1 MRTVILYARSP
12 DWRAVA
18 ERADELMASPGFRVL
33 KSEARTRAGFVDVPG
48 NGPAF
53 IKRVEVSSWTRG
65 IYARIRG
72 SRAKRS
78 LAGAAMLKAHGFA
91 HPEPLAAMDL
101 YRAGALRASYLV
113 SRALINADSLSRF
126 MLGPGE
132 IKGRNVHRRKQISDT
147 VAAQIR
153 RLHESGLYTRDLQE
167 TNIMVEDNDSGGFNV
182 YFIDL
187 EDFRR
192 VAKVSRKRRI
202 LNLVHLDRSIGRF
215 LCRAA
220 RLDFLYSYLGQ
231 RPDRAAARKL
241 VAEVKAAREAID
253 RRKRRAVPAAEPVA
267 APLAGG
273 IK

>member
-12 DWRAVA
+12 EWRAVI
-18 ERADELMASPGFRVL
+18 ERADELMASAKFRVL
-33 KSEARTRAGFVDVPG
+33 KSEARTRAGFIDVPG
-48 NGPAF
+48 VGSAF
-53 IKRVEVSSWTRG
+53 IKRVEVSSWSRG
-65 IYARIRG
+65 VYARVRG
-72 SRAKRS
+72 SRASR
-78 LAGAAMLKAHGFA
+78 
-91 HPEPLAAMDL
+91 PLAAMDL
-101 YRAGALRASYLV
+101 YQAGAVRASYLM

-167 TNIMVEDNDSGGFNV
+167 TNIMVEENAAGGFNV

-187 EDFRR
+187 EDVRR
-192 VAKVSRKRRI
+192 AAKVSWNRRV

-220 RLDFLYSYLGQ
+220 RLDFLYSYLGY
-231 RPDRAAARKL
+231 RPNHASARKL
-241 VAEVKAAREAID
+241 VAEVKAARESID
-253 RRKRRAVPAAEPVA
+253 RRKRRGASTAEGVV

-273 IK
+273 TR

>member
-1 MRTVILYARSP
+1 
-12 DWRAVA
+12 
-18 ERADELMASPGFRVL
+18 
-33 KSEARTRAGFVDVPG
+33 
-48 NGPAF
+48 
-53 IKRVEVSSWTRG
+53 
-65 IYARIRG
+65 
-72 SRAKRS
+72 
-78 LAGAAMLKAHGFA
+78 
-91 HPEPLAAMDL
+91 MDL
-101 YRAGALRASYLV
+101 YQAGAIRASYLV

-153 RLHESGLYTRDLQE
+153 RLHESGIYTRDLQE
-167 TNIMVEDNDSGGFNV
+167 TNIMVEDNEAGGFKV

-192 VAKVSRKRRI
+192 AGKVSWDRRI
-202 LNLVHLDRSIGRF
+202 MNLVHLDRSIGRF

-231 RPDRAAARKL
+231 KPDHATARKL
-241 VAEVKAAREAID
+241 IAQVKAARESID
-253 RRKRRAVPAAEPVA
+253 RRKRGGAPTAKPIV

-273 IK
+273 TR

>member
-1 MRTVILYARSP
+1 MRTVVLYARSSE
-12 DWRAVA
+12 WRAVV
-18 ERADELMASPGFRVL
+18 ERADELMASPDFRVL
-33 KSEARTRAGFVDVPG
+33 KAEARTRAGFVDVPG
-48 NGPAF
+48 AGTAF
-53 IKRVEVSSWTRG
+53 IKRVEVSSWSRG

-72 SRAKRS
+72 SRARRS
-78 LAGAAMLKAHGFA
+78 LAGAAMLQEYGLA

-101 YRAGALRASYLV
+101 YKAGAIRASYLV
-113 SRALINADSLSRF
+113 SRALVNADSLSRF

-132 IKGRNVHRRKQISDT
+132 IKGRDVHRRKQISDT

-167 TNIMVEDNDSGGFNV
+167 TNIMVEQNDSGAFNV

-192 VAKVSRKRRI
+192 AANVSWDRRI

-220 RLDFLYSYLGQ
+220 RLDFLYSYLGY
-231 RPDRAAARKL
+231 RPDRAAARKM
-241 VAEVKAAREAID
+241 VAEVTAARDAID
-253 RRKRRAVPAAEPVA
+253 RRKRRGTSATERVV
-267 APLAGG
+267 APLARGTE
-273 IK
+273 

>member
-1 MRTVILYARSP
+1 MRTVVLYARSP
-12 DWRAVA
+12 DWREVV
-18 ERADELMASPGFRVL
+18 ERADELMASPDFRVL
-33 KSEARTRAGFVDVPG
+33 KSEARTRAGFLDVPG
-48 NGPAF
+48 ADPAF
-53 IKRVEVSSWTRG
+53 IKRVEVSSWGRG
-65 IYARIRG
+65 VFERIRG
-72 SRAKRS
+72 SRAARS
-78 LAGAAMLKAHGFA
+78 LAGAAMLKAHGLA

-101 YRAGALRASYLV
+101 YQMGAIRASYLV
-113 SRALINADSLSRF
+113 SRALVNADSLSRF

-167 TNIMVEDNDSGGFNV
+167 TNIMVEDDGDGGFNV

-192 VAKVSRKRRI
+192 VANVSWKRRI
-202 LNLVHLDRSIGRF
+202 TNLVHLDRSIGRF

-220 RLDFLYSYLGQ
+220 RLDFLYSYLGR
-231 RPDRAAARKL
+231 RPDRADARKI
-241 VAEVKAAREAID
+241 VAEVKAARESID
-253 RRKRRAVPAAEPVA
+253 RRKRREMPATERVV

-273 IK
+273 TR

>member
-1 MRTVILYARSP
+1 MRTVVLYARSP
-12 DWRAVA
+12 EWRAVV
-18 ERADELMASPGFRVL
+18 ERADELMASLEFRVL

-48 NGPAF
+48 AGPAF
-53 IKRVEVSSWTRG
+53 VKRVEVSSWIRG
-65 IYARIRG
+65 IIARLRG

-78 LAGAAMLKAHGFA
+78 LVGAAMLKAHGLA
-91 HPEPLAAMDL
+91 HPEPLAAMDI
-101 YRAGALRASYLV
+101 YQAGAIRASFLV

-167 TNIMVEDNDSGGFNV
+167 TNIMVEDNEAGGFKV

-187 EDFRR
+187 EDFRH
-192 VAKVSRKRRI
+192 VANVSWDRRI
-202 LNLVHLDRSIGRF
+202 RNLVHLDRSIGRF

-220 RLDFLYSYLGQ
+220 RLDFLYSYLGH
-231 RPDRAAARKL
+231 RPDRASARKMIS
-241 VAEVKAAREAID
+241 EIKSARDAID
-253 RRKRRAVPAAEPVA
+253 RRKRMTTPTAERVV
-267 APLAGG
+267 APLARGTE
-273 IK
+273 

>member
-1 MRTVILYARSP
+1 MRTVVLYARSP
-12 DWRAVA
+12 DWREVV
-18 ERADELMASPGFRVL
+18 ERADELMAAPDFRVL
-33 KSEARTRAGFVDVPG
+33 KSEARTRAGFIDVPDA
-48 NGPAF
+48 GPAF
-53 IKRVEVSSWTRG
+53 IKRVEVSSWIRG
-65 IYARIRG
+65 IIARIRG
-72 SRAKRS
+72 SRAARS
-78 LAGAAMLKAHGFA
+78 LAGAAMLEANGLA
-91 HPEPLAAMDL
+91 HPEPLAAMDSYKL
-101 YRAGALRASYLV
+101 GAIRASYLV

-167 TNIMVEDNDSGGFNV
+167 TNIMVEDNAHGGFNV

-192 VAKVSRKRRI
+192 AANVSWKRRI
-202 LNLVHLDRSIGRF
+202 MNLVHLDRSIGRF

-220 RLDFLYSYLGQ
+220 RLDFLYSYLGH
-231 RPDRAAARKL
+231 RPDRAAARKI

-253 RRKRRAVPAAEPVA
+253 RRKRRDLQATERVVA
-267 APLAGG
+267 PRAGG
-273 IK
+273 TR

>member
-1 MRTVILYARSP
+1 MRTRVLYARSP
-12 DWRAVA
+12 EWRDLIA
-18 ERADELMASPGFRVL
+18 RADELMASPDFRVL
-33 KSEARTRAGFVDVPG
+33 KSEARTRAGFIDVPG
-48 NGPAF
+48 AGPAF
-53 IKRVEVSSWTRG
+53 IKRVEISSWSRG
-65 IYARIRG
+65 IIARLRG

-78 LAGAAMLKAHGFA
+78 LAGAAMLKAHGLA
-91 HPEPLAAMDL
+91 HPEPLAAMDF
-101 YRAGALRASYLV
+101 YRAGAIRASYLV

-167 TNIMVEDNDSGGFNV
+167 TNIMVEDNESGGFDV

-192 VAKVSRKRRI
+192 AANVSWKRRI
-202 LNLVHLDRSIGRF
+202 MNLVHLDRSIGRF

-220 RLDFLYSYLGQ
+220 RLDFLYSYLGH
-231 RPDRAAARKL
+231 RPDHAVARKMI
-241 VAEVKAAREAID
+241 AEVKAARESID
-253 RRKRRAVPAAEPVA
+253 RRKRVVTPAAERVVT
-267 APLAGG
+267 PLARGTE
-273 IK
+273 

>member
-1 MRTVILYARSP
+1 
-12 DWRAVA
+12 
-18 ERADELMASPGFRVL
+18 
-33 KSEARTRAGFVDVPG
+33 
-48 NGPAF
+48 
-53 IKRVEVSSWTRG
+53 
-65 IYARIRG
+65 
-72 SRAKRS
+72 
-78 LAGAAMLKAHGFA
+78 
-91 HPEPLAAMDL
+91 MDL
-101 YRAGALRASYLV
+101 YQAGAIRASYLV

-167 TNIMVEDNDSGGFNV
+167 TNIMVEDDEAGGFNV

-192 VAKVSRKRRI
+192 AAKVSWDRRI

-220 RLDFLYSYLGQ
+220 RLDFLYSYLGH
-231 RPDRAAARKL
+231 RPDRAAARKI
-241 VAEVKAAREAID
+241 VAEVKAARESID
-253 RRKRRAVPAAEPVA
+253 RRKRRDVPATERVV

-273 IK
+273 TR

>member
-12 DWRAVA
+12 DWREVV
-18 ERADELMASPGFRVL
+18 ERADELMASPDFHVL
-33 KSEARTRAGFVDVPG
+33 KSEARTRAGFIDVPG
-48 NGPAF
+48 EGTAF

-65 IYARIRG
+65 IYTRLRG

-78 LAGAAMLKAHGFA
+78 LTGAAMLAQHNLA
-91 HPEPLAAMDL
+91 HPESLAAMDI
-101 YRAGALRASYLV
+101 YQAGAIRASYLV

-167 TNIMVEDNDSGGFNV
+167 TNIMVEDNEAGGFKV

-192 VAKVSRKRRI
+192 AGKVSWNRRI
-202 LNLVHLDRSIGRF
+202 TNLVHLDRSIGRF

-220 RLDFLYSYLGQ
+220 RLDFLYSYLGHK
-231 RPDRAAARKL
+231 PDRATTRKMI
-241 VAEVKAAREAID
+241 AEVKAARESID
-253 RRKRRAVPAAEPVA
+253 RRKRRGAPTAKPVV

-273 IK
+273 TR

>member
-1 MRTVILYARSP
+1 MRTVVLYARSP
-12 DWRAVA
+12 AWRAVV
-18 ERADELMASPGFRVL
+18 ERADELMASPDFRVL
-33 KSEARTRAGFVDVPG
+33 KSEARTLAGFLDVPG
-48 NGPAF
+48 AGPAF
-53 IKRVEVSSWTRG
+53 LKRVEVSSWSRG
-65 IYARIRG
+65 VYARLRG
-72 SRAKRS
+72 SRAARS
-78 LAGAAMLKAHGFA
+78 LAGAAMLRAQGFA

-101 YRAGALRASYLV
+101 YRAGAIRASYLV

-132 IKGRNVHRRKQISDT
+132 IKGRNVHRRKQISDA

-167 TNIMVEDNDSGGFNV
+167 TNIMVEENESGGFKV

-192 VAKVSRKRRI
+192 AANVSLDRRI

-220 RLDFLYSYLGQ
+220 RLDFLYSYLGH
-231 RPDRAAARKL
+231 RPDRAAARRM
-241 VAEVKAAREAID
+241 VAEVRAARESID
-253 RRKRRAVPAAEPVA
+253 RRKRGGVPATERVVE
-267 APLAGG
+267 PLAGG
-273 IK
+273 TE